1 MATARTERPA
11 RSAKR
16 TSTRKA
22 ARSRRSR
29 PDAAALPDLAAA
41 KEELRQYALAHGAA
55 AVGFADVDLVE
66 RFAPSGH
73 GPRDLLPRARTVIS
87 VGVTGPT
94 QGTWRTPAKVMT
106 SIGTNVSRIYRV
118 AAGLAF
124 RIEGAFGYRAIYCP
138 PHVDPELGARHPMQS
153 LKLHAELAG
162 TGARS
167 LAGDILLHPEF
178 GMLYYGSVFT
188 EMALPPDAPLAENP
202 CPAPSCVSLYRK
214 TGSTPCMQNCPVECL
229 SGSIDDKGEIAEMRF
244 DMYRCAE
251 MCQQYENMPTLI
263 ERAFETG
270 DVLEREEL
278 LYGGEAQSFFYKAT
292 AGVDTN
298 AQCFECM
305 RVCPVATQGPQVDPV
320 RRGAIKRAAGGG

>member
-1 MATARTERPA
+1 MPDD
-11 RSAKR
+11 AK
-16 TSTRKA
+16 TI
-22 ARSRRSR
+22 
-29 PDAAALPDLAAA
+29 DFQAA
-41 KEELRQYALAHGAA
+41 KEKLLDYALSRGAA
-55 AVGFADVDLVE
+55 AVGVADVDLIE
-66 RFAPSGH
+66 KYAPPGY
-73 GPRDLLPRARTVIS
+73 GPRALLPRARSVIS

-118 AAGLAF
+118 AMGLAF
-124 RIEGAFGYRAIYCP
+124 RLEGEFGYRAIYCP

-167 LAGDILLHPEF
+167 MAGDILLHPDF

-188 EMALPPDAPLAENP
+188 EMPLPPDGPMADNP

-214 TGSTPCMQNCPVECL
+214 SGKTPCMQNCPVECL
-229 SGSIDDKGEIAEMRF
+229 SGSIDEAGEIEEMRF
-244 DMYRCAE
+244 DMFRCAE
-251 MCQQYENMPTLI
+251 MCQQYENMPTII
-263 ERAFETG
+263 ERAFEAE
-270 DVLEREEL
+270 DQLEREQM
-278 LYGGEAQSFFYKAT
+278 LYGGEAQSYFYKAT

-305 RVCPVATQGPQVDPV
+305 RVCPIATQGPEVDPL
-320 RRGAIKRAAGGG
+320 RRGALKRASRGTED

>member
-1 MATARTERPA
+1 M
-11 RSAKR
+11 
-16 TSTRKA
+16 
-22 ARSRRSR
+22 
-29 PDAAALPDLAAA
+29 DLIH
-41 KEELRQYALAHGAA
+41 Q
-55 AVGFADVDLVE
+55 
-66 RFAPSGH
+66 FAPEGH
-73 GPRDLLPRARTVIS
+73 GPRDLLPRCKSVIS

-118 AAGLAF
+118 AMGLAF
-124 RIEGAFGYRAIYCP
+124 RIESEFGYRTIYCP
-138 PHVDPELGARHPMQS
+138 PHVDPEFGARHPMQS

-167 LAGDILLHPEF
+167 MAGDILLHPEF

-188 EMALPPDAPLAENP
+188 EMPLPPDKPMEDNP

-214 TGSTPCMQNCPVECL
+214 TGKTPCMRYCPVSCL
-229 SGSIDDKGEIAEMRF
+229 DGSIDKNGQIEEMHF

-251 MCQQYENMPTLI
+251 LCQQYENMPSLI
-263 ERAFETG
+263 EQAFRT
-270 DVLEREEL
+270 DDPLEREEI
-278 LYGGEAQSFFYKAT
+278 LYGAESQSFFYKAT

-305 RVCPVATQGPQVDPV
+305 RVCPVATQGPQVDPL
-320 RRGAIKRAAGGG
+320 RRGETLRRRAEGEA